1 MIRAGNAKYIHVIIA
16 APRESF
22 FIRTKSGKNDRK
34 VWLIIYRNIHIY
46 VYTHTLTQFFTSLV
60 DSTFSLLCS
69 FPPALCLSFSL
80 CLWMVSGPSLH
91 PATVEQIVSVFQAAS
106 KQKAWDHFSKAQRKN
121 LDMWR
126 KQAEVSILWFRSV
139 RSHDLWGEI

>member
-1 MIRAGNAKYIHVIIA
+1 M
-16 APRESF
+16 
-22 FIRTKSGKNDRK
+22 
-34 VWLIIYRNIHIY
+34 
-46 VYTHTLTQFFTSLV
+46 HTLTQFCTSLV
-60 DSTFSLLCS
+60 DSTFSFLCS

-80 CLWMVSGPSLH
+80 CLWVLSGPSPH

-126 KQAEVSILWFRSV
+126 KQAEVSTFSAVLMMYGKIIRVSLFIHCKVLFININS
-139 RSHDLWGEI
+139 

>member
-1 MIRAGNAKYIHVIIA
+1 MR
-16 APRESF
+16 
-22 FIRTKSGKNDRK
+22 
-34 VWLIIYRNIHIY
+34 
-46 VYTHTLTQFFTSLV
+46 TLTQFFTSLV

-126 KQAEVSILWFRSV
+126 KQAEVSTLPLHSV
-139 RSHDLWGEI
+139 VHVISGKRRFDPICLMPAPPIPHPFTHCFLGFFFYHS

>member
-1 MIRAGNAKYIHVIIA
+1 MWNLFKFARGGITHPTIHEVMHWHQQVSRSHACIH
-16 APRESF
+16 
-22 FIRTKSGKNDRK
+22 TH
-34 VWLIIYRNIHIY
+34 RNIHIY

-126 KQAEVSILWFRSV
+126 KQAEVSIL
-139 RSHDLWGEI
+139 